1 MSRRRIVGI
10 EVRVVVE
17 SREGR
22 ERNRTLGMEKE
33 HNGHDVFTGSFWLP
47 HRKWTTGS

>member
-1 MSRRRIVGI
+1 MSKRRIVGI

-17 SREGR
+17 SLEGR
-22 ERNRTLGMEKE
+22 ERNRTLGTEKK
-33 HNGHDVFTGSFWLP
+33 HNGCDVFTGSFCLP